1 MSIDV
6 AIVMGSASDWDVMS
20 NAQKMLDQFG
30 VKAES
35 RVLSAHR
42 TPKELEEFIRECEDQ
57 KVKAFIAGA
66 GLSAALPGVVAA
78 LTTTPVIGVPLNAG
92 SLDGMDALMSIVQM
106 PPGIPV
112 GTVAIGKPGAINAAL
127 YAVAMMAV
135 NDDDLSEKLKTSFN
149 SKFISTELSIALDLA
164 ISKASILLSIAVILA
179 LEFFAIDTAIQ
190 PDPVPISSTE
200 IKSCNKIY

>member
-42 TPKELEEFIRECEDQ
+42 TPKELEEFIRECEEQ

-66 GLSAALPGVVAA
+66 GLAAALPGVVAA

-127 YAVAMMAV
+127 A
-135 NDDDLSEKLKTSFN
+135 
-149 SKFISTELSIALDLA
+149 A
-164 ISKASILLSIAVILA
+164 ISILGNKYPQIEKKLENFRIKQTKSIKNI
-179 LEFFAIDTAIQ
+179 
-190 PDPVPISSTE
+190 PVNE
-200 IKSCNKIY
+200 